1 MNQTDEQFENQHP
14 SQQCDCYES
23 ELIGVMKINAEG
35 IIQNVNTYLASMLHC
50 TANDLIGVP
59 WETLIMDEELKPIQQ
74 WWQDLWRTNQPQ
86 TIETRLF
93 SRQKNTAI
101 PTLIT
106 ARLLPDQRQLLLI
119 LQDISTIKA
128 KTEEI
133 LSKEKQKYD
142 VLIREIHHRIK
153 NNLQGI
159 VGLLNN
165 ERLNHPEVSTL
176 LEAPIRQINSIA
188 LIYNLRSRS
197 LDDRIYLCDLVKI
210 ATRASQKFGQ
220 VPIVTEIPN
229 YTIEVNDGEAV
240 SLTLVL
246 NELLFN
252 AIKHSNG
259 PNSRVTLT
267 VEKTSDCVKIRIRNR
282 YQGNPLKLDMAS
294 GKGLGTGLQLVRSLL
309 PKDRSAQLI
318 FQHEGEEVIAELKL
332 REPLI
337 RFIG

>member
-1 MNQTDEQFENQHP
+1 MNQTDNQFENQDL
-14 SQQCDCYES
+14 SQPCNCYDS
-23 ELIGVMKINAEG
+23 ALIGAMQIDAEG
-35 IIQNVNTYLASMLHC
+35 RIQSVNTYFASMLQC
-50 TANDLIGVP
+50 TVNDLIGEH
-59 WETLIMDEELKPIQQ
+59 WETLLFAEDLRTMQQ
-74 WWQDLWRTNQPQ
+74 WWKDLWRTRQPQ
-86 TIETRLF
+86 TIEVRFF
-93 SRQKNTAI
+93 SRWKNTAI
-101 PTLIT
+101 PTLVS
-106 ARLLPDQRQLLLI
+106 ARILPDQGQLLLI
-119 LQDISTIKA
+119 LQDITEIKA

-197 LDDRIYLCDLVKI
+197 PDDRIYLCDLVKI

-220 VPIVTEIPN
+220 VPVVTEIPN

-240 SLTLVL
+240 SLTLVI

-252 AIKHSNG
+252 AIKHSNVAD
-259 PNSRVTLT
+259 PKVILS
-267 VEKTSDCVKIRIRNR
+267 VEKTPDCAKIRIRNR
-282 YQGNPLKLDMAS
+282 YQGEPLSLDMMT
-294 GKGLGTGLQLVRSLL
+294 GTGLGTGLQLVRSLL
-309 PKDRSAQLI
+309 PKDHSAQLT
-318 FQHEGEEVIAELKL
+318 FQHEEEEVVAELKL

-337 RFIG
+337 RFIC